1 MDENENIN
9 EEKSLESAE
18 KEVESTENDTAYDG
32 VVGNIITEATSSPE
46 ENYKIIAQ
54 LLKTM
59 DDSFDNIKDSY
70 ESTVKY
76 INHLDTKVLSGIIRY
91 SKDDIKD
98 MPYED
103 MVKFIEP
110 YKLNG
115 FDVTDENGLRKLLL
129 DVKGYSVS
137 LFAAKKEAENN
148 HKEADEILEEFF
160 KYLNSSKIVERRKKQ
175 LAELEK
181 AVEVEPDSYKKKEM
195 EKAIEAMKESF
206 DFSFILERLNKYGKE
221 ESDRIM
227 EGFFG
232 DEKSKYILKRFD
244 SKIEKFGYKKEII
257 SHFFN
262 LEDNFLPE
270 EYAVYNN
277 LFLFISISFIA
288 YADRYSKTD
297 QLFVK
302 ALIGGMANLIYHKF
316 SDSSSEQ
323 TFINIIKSVDDKFS
337 YAKDR
342 FIEENT
348 TYKNHPSRIERD
360 KERNDAAKQLLR
372 DNLDKLGVENVNENA
387 SIEELAEMQNE
398 CIDKYIER
406 DAEIEERD
414 KKEKEA
420 IETAESDESDESV
433 DSLGDD
439 SNKAENT
446 SDELEE
452 AVEHANVLKH
462 ESEENENPKDYEED
476 LNERAEKVISSI
488 SKRTEAALTD
498 AVKNMPVK

>member
-1 MDENENIN
+1 MNENENIN

-18 KEVESTENDTAYDG
+18 KEVESTENDTAHDVG
-32 VVGNIITEATSSPE
+32 VGNIIAEATSSPE

-115 FDVTDENGLRKLLL
+115 FDVADEDGLRKLLL

-270 EYAVYNN
+270 EYAAYNN

-288 YADRYSKTD
+288 YADRYNKTD

-323 TFINIIKSVDDKFS
+323 TFVNIIKSVDDKFS

-342 FIEENT
+342 FVEENT

-372 DNLDKLGVENVNENA
+372 DNLDKLGVENINEDA

-406 DAEIEERD
+406 DAKIEERD

-420 IETAESDESDESV
+420 TESDDSV
-433 DSLGDD
+433 DSLEDED
-439 SNKAENT
+439 NEVENT
-446 SDELEE
+446 SDGLEE
-452 AVEHANVLKH
+452 AQDSTEVTDSTNESD
-462 ESEENENPKDYEED
+462 ESEENEKPKNYEED
-476 LNERAEKVISSI
+476 LNERAEKVINNI